1 MAMDI
6 GTEGFI
12 SASISNLKYATD
24 KYSKLSSESKVQ
36 VKRITKEL
44 EEILEKERPKNK

>member
-6 GTEGFI
+6 GTEGYI
-12 SASISNLKYATD
+12 SSSISNLKRATD
-24 KYSKLSSESKVQ
+24 KHSKLSSESKEQ
-36 VKRITKEL
+36 VKKITKEL